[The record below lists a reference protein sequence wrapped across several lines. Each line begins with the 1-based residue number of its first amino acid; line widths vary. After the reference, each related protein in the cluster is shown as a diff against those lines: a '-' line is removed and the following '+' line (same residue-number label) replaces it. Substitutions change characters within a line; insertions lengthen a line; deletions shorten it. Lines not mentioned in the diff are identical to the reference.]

1 MKLNYNMKQ
10 KLYTEEEVEK
20 LLDVQRGNCYVAVL
34 SATKNQE
41 IASHATSAPEP
52 GGGNWRDKKVE
63 KDQNLA
69 DAYETLEDLS
79 KFLDDRVSDLHNVKG
94 GMQARHCYIFYRKQV
109 WEAMD
114 KIKNYKQF

>member
-1 MKLNYNMKQ
+1 MKQ
-10 KLYTEEEVEK
+10 KMYTEKEVEN
-20 LLDVQRGNCYVAVL
+20 LLEAQRGNCYVAVL
-34 SATKNQE
+34 SATKNEE
-41 IASHATSAPEP
+41 IAMHAASAPEP
-52 GGGNWRDKKVE
+52 GGSWRDKKIE
-63 KDQNLA
+63 KDQDLA

-114 KIKNYKQF
+114 KIKNSKQF